1 MLWVARGAE
10 GDDIALSSIFGL
22 DAGRRFRP
30 TPLDGGIVLF
40 YSSFLDKPQT
50 TDCAWH
56 FREAHATSGPSSRQP
71 GVSPPPVPFLFS
83 SYSPAPTVEPTFQPC
98 DNLVATEASRHPCSF
113 LSSVTNA
120 CFALCASA
128 GPRASALSA
137 AIFLFPTHPRR
148 RRDSAQGYHRPVL
161 CRLIG
166 FGLTFVC

>member
-71 GVSPPPVPFLFS
+71 GVSPPPVPFIFS

-128 GPRASALSA
+128 GPRASTLSA
-137 AIFLFPTHPRR
+137 AISFTHPPTPTQGFCSGVS
-148 RRDSAQGYHRPVL
+148 SAGSLPTQL
-161 CRLIG
+161 ALN
-166 FGLTFVC
+166 